1 MTFQEFLQIILQY
14 ALTPILAL
22 LSLITTFIRT
32 REKSISF
39 KVDKSLSSSLKD
51 YYVLINGVEYNLS
64 DLSIYKKKT
73 AVK

>member
-64 DLSIYKKKT
+64 DLSIYKKT
-73 AVK
+73 AEK

>member
-51 YYVLINGVEYNLS
+51 YYVLINGIEYNLA
-64 DLSIYKKKT
+64 DLSIYKKT
-73 AVK
+73 AV

>member
-51 YYVLINGVEYNLS
+51 YYVLINGIEYNLA
-64 DLSIYKKKT
+64 DLSIYKKT
-73 AVK
+73 AAK